1 MKKIKLLALSGVIFC
16 AGNFESASTTQIKC
30 PDIETINDHLH
41 CEQDNCVVAM
51 GEWKG
56 TAFGADK
63 DLKITGLHPANF
75 IARKPTCV
83 YSTNQSGVILYLTL
97 TLQDC
102 SKSSDSSHD
111 FSCP

>member
-1 MKKIKLLALSGVIFC
+1 MKKIKILALS
-16 AGNFESASTTQIKC
+16 AGAFFAVNFGGSATTHIKC
-30 PDIETINDHLH
+30 PGIETINDHLR
-41 CEQDNCVVAM
+41 CEEGKCAVAM
-51 GEWKG
+51 GEWEGK
-56 TAFGADK
+56 AFGADK

-83 YSTNQSGVILYLTL
+83 YSTNQSSVILYLTL